1 MGNKGGG
8 GSFSKNKSK
17 NSSSYNDRVWKGQE
31 PALKDVY
38 GQAGD
43 LFRDTNTGFADLNG
57 QAVENQQQVFEAAQ
71 PHWQNQ
77 MQGGAYRDMNLDQ
90 NVMRSLNDSMNQP
103 TAMQDINSMIMG
115 GSGNNYADAMRNQY
129 TTDANR
135 AMDNMNANLDARAA
149 GAGMGGSSRHGVAQG
164 MGMRDIN
171 ENLQRNMAN
180 VGYNTFDKDLDRK
193 LRIAQQADQNTFGR
207 QKMMADMLGGSQ
219 TAMTQGLQQG
229 QGQQELNMGQY
240 APYNQ
245 PWAPAESRANITGR
259 PTVLGSG
266 TSSGSSSG
274 WGFNASDKAM

>member
-43 LFRDTNTGFADLNG
+43 LFRDTNSQFADLNG

-103 TAMQDINSMIMG
+103 TAMQDIYGSVMG
-115 GSGNNYADAMRNQY
+115 GQGNNYADAMKQTY
-129 TTDANR
+129 VDDANR
-135 AMDNMNANLDARAA
+135 SMENMNATLDARAA
-149 GAGMGGSSRHGVAQG
+149 GNGMGGSSRHGVAQG
-164 MGMRDIN
+164 VGMRGIN
-171 ENLQRNMAN
+171 DRLQDNLART
-180 VGYNTFDKDLDRK
+180 GYETFDKDLQNK
-193 LRIAQQADQNTFGR
+193 LRIAQQADQSTLQR
-207 QKMMADMLGGSQ
+207 QQMMAGMLGS
-219 TAMTQGLQQG
+219 
-229 QGQQELNMGQY
+229 
-240 APYNQ
+240 
-245 PWAPAESRANITGR
+245 
-259 PTVLGSG
+259 
-266 TSSGSSSG
+266 
-274 WGFNASDKAM
+274 

>member
-1 MGNKGGG
+1 MGWSLGG
-8 GSFSKNKSK
+8 SKNKSK
-17 NSSSYNDRVWKGQE
+17 SNSTFNENVWKPQGAALENMYGDVSKLFGQTNAGMQ
-31 PALKDVY
+31 AL
-38 GQAGD
+38 
-43 LFRDTNTGFADLNG
+43 TP
-57 QAVENQQQVFEAAQ
+57 QAVENQQQVFEQSQ
-71 PHWQNQ
+71 PFWQNQ
-77 MQGGAYRDMNLDQ
+77 MQGGAYRDMNLGQ

-129 TTDANR
+129 MTDANH

-180 VGYNTFDKDLDRK
+180 VGYNTFDKDLNRK
-193 LRIAQQADQNTFGR
+193 LQIAQQADQNTFGR

-266 TSSGSSSG
+266 TSTGSSSG
-274 WGFNASDKAM
+274 WGFNASNKAL

>member
-1 MGNKGGG
+1 MGWSLGG
-8 GSFSKNKSK
+8 SKNKSK
-17 NSSSYNDRVWKGQE
+17 SSSSFKENVWKPQGAALENMYGDVSKLFGQTNE
-31 PALKDVY
+31 GMQAL
-38 GQAGD
+38 
-43 LFRDTNTGFADLNG
+43 TP
-57 QAVENQQQVFEAAQ
+57 QAVENQQQVFEQSQ
-71 PHWQNQ
+71 PFWQNQ
-77 MQGGAYRDMNLDQ
+77 MQGGAYRDMNLGQ

-129 TTDANR
+129 MTDANH

-149 GAGMGGSSRHGVAQG
+149 GTGMGGSSRHGVAQG

-180 VGYNTFDKDLDRK
+180 VGYNTFDKDLNRK
-193 LRIAQQADQNTFGR
+193 LQIAQQADQNTFGR

-274 WGFNASDKAM
+274 WGFNASDKAL